1 MLWLN
6 AANLS
11 GVLKSMT
18 AALRAPVLTPAP
30 LGNGLP
36 AAYGAAA
43 LTVLIWGA
51 TPAATQLAV
60 DGIDPI
66 SAGVLR
72 TVLAALIA
80 IPLAVY
86 FGMPLPRGRR
96 QWALLIISATGV
108 FIGFPLLF
116 SLGVKHTSVSHAS
129 LINAGIPIFTGLF
142 GAIAEK
148 RIPSRIWGLGVAVA
162 FAGVGMLIGFRDE
175 VGGDATLMGDLLC
188 LASSASSG
196 LGYVTGARLGLS
208 IGSRSS
214 AFWGLGFAGIVMA
227 PLLYINWGATDW
239 GAVSAVNIGAIFYM
253 AIVSS
258 IIAFIAWYWALGKGG
273 IVRMAPLQFAM
284 PVISLTLAV
293 TVFGEQLTVF
303 VLLSAAVIVS
313 GIAIARKG

>member
-1 MLWLN
+1 MI
-6 AANLS
+6 
-11 GVLKSMT
+11 
-18 AALRAPVLTPAP
+18 AALRAAVLRPAP
-30 LGNGLP
+30 VGAGLP

-43 LTVLIWGA
+43 LSVLIWGA

-66 SAGVLR
+66 TAGVLR
-72 TVLAALIA
+72 TVLAAMIA
-80 IPLAVY
+80 VPLAVY
-86 FGMPLPRGRR
+86 FGMPLPTGAR
-96 QWALLIISATGV
+96 QWCLLIVSSTGV

-116 SLGVKHTSVSHAS
+116 SLGIKQTSVSHAS

-142 GAIAEK
+142 GAVAEK
-148 RIPSRIWGLGVAVA
+148 RLPSPIWGLGVAVA
-162 FAGVGMLIGFRDE
+162 FVGVGLLIGFRDE
-175 VGGDATLMGDLLC
+175 TGGDATLVGDLLC

-196 LGYVTGARLGLS
+196 LGYVTGTRLGLS

-214 AFWGLGFAGIVMA
+214 AFWGLGFAGVVMA
-227 PLLYINWGATDW
+227 PLLYVYVGATDW
-239 GAVSAVNIGAIFYM
+239 GSVSAVNVSAILYM
-253 AIVSS
+253 AIISS

-293 TVFGEQLTVF
+293 IVFGER
-303 VLLSAAVIVS
+303 LSIAIVVSAVVIIA